1 MSLSD
6 ENAFLKMVIE
16 TQASRIKE
24 QENTIKELREMVDE
38 LRSLKANLEETLEEF
53 RRQFF
58 GVKSEKTTS
67 KSKDESQA
75 VKKTVT
81 VKEHTRKRKPKATRD
96 ELYAD
101 LPVREIIC
109 PVEESE
115 RFCDWCNAE
124 MIPVTSKFVREEIR
138 ITPAKVERIHYM
150 QEVLMCPEC
159 HKDHDGSFKSGI
171 VPKSLFPHSPASASS
186 VAYVIFDKGFMGL
199 PYYRM
204 ESAFK
209 QLGAKINR
217 ETLANWCILA
227 TKKYL
232 LPVFVR
238 LHEEMLKRDIIHA
251 DETTCQVL
259 REDGKEAQSTS
270 YMWIYSSGS
279 DGLPGIVL
287 YEYQPGRSGVYPQK
301 FLDGFH
307 GKLQCD
313 GYQGYNKVEDVQL
326 ICCSA
331 HARRKFYEALPAGK
345 KKTIKLLDVNS
356 SEAIKEPE
364 IPQTDLEKYIP
375 AEIGIAYFNKL
386 FYLEREFKELSPEE
400 RQKKRIEQEVSVW
413 ENFFGWLGTL
423 NPTKGSK
430 LEKAVNYAQ
439 NHKDTLQGY
448 LQDGRCE
455 LSNNMAERNAKSYAI
470 GRKNSLFHTSV
481 NGAVA
486 SSVIYSLVETAKANN
501 LNVFQYI
508 YILLLYMPGC
518 KNRSE
523 GIEQLMP
530 WSDFI
535 KEHCSGLIDV
545 ENITPEKHD
554 PLPI

>member
-6 ENAFLKMVIE
+6 ENALLKMIIE

-24 QENTIKELREMVDE
+24 QENTIKELRKMVDE

-124 MIPVTSKFVREEIR
+124 MIPVASKFVREEIR

-186 VAYVIFDKGFMGL
+186 VAYVIFDKCFMGL

-232 LPVFVR
+232 LPIFVR
-238 LHEEMLKRDIIHA
+238 LHEELLKRDIIHA

-375 AEIGIAYFNKL
+375 AEIGVAYFNKL

-448 LQDGRCE
+448 LKDGRCE
-455 LSNNMAERNAKSYAI
+455 LSNNRAERNAKSYAI
-470 GRKNSLFHTSV
+470 GRKNSLFHASV

-530 WSDFI
+530 WSEFV

-545 ENITPEKHD
+545 ETVTVENHPE
-554 PLPI
+554 LPI

>member
-232 LPVFVR
+232 LPIFVR
-238 LHEEMLKRDIIHA
+238 LHEELLKRDIIHA

-287 YEYQPGRSGVYPQK
+287 YEYQPGRDGVYPQK

-331 HARRKFYEALPAGK
+331 HARRKFYEALPVGK

-356 SEAIKEPE
+356 SEAIREPE

-375 AEIGIAYFNKL
+375 AEIGVAYFNKL

-400 RQKKRIEQEVSVW
+400 RQKKRIEQEVPVW
-413 ENFFGWLGTL
+413 ENFFDWLETL

-455 LSNNMAERNAKSYAI
+455 LSNNRAERNAKSYAI
-470 GRKNSLFHTSV
+470 GRKNSLFHASV

-545 ENITPEKHD
+545 ETITVENHPE
-554 PLPI
+554 LLM

>member
-124 MIPVTSKFVREEIR
+124 MIPVASKFVREEIR

-232 LPVFVR
+232 LPIFV
-238 LHEEMLKRDIIHA
+238 
-251 DETTCQVL
+251 
-259 REDGKEAQSTS
+259 
-270 YMWIYSSGS
+270 
-279 DGLPGIVL
+279 
-287 YEYQPGRSGVYPQK
+287 
-301 FLDGFH
+301 
-307 GKLQCD
+307 
-313 GYQGYNKVEDVQL
+313 
-326 ICCSA
+326 
-331 HARRKFYEALPAGK
+331 
-345 KKTIKLLDVNS
+345 
-356 SEAIKEPE
+356 
-364 IPQTDLEKYIP
+364 
-375 AEIGIAYFNKL
+375 
-386 FYLEREFKELSPEE
+386 
-400 RQKKRIEQEVSVW
+400 
-413 ENFFGWLGTL
+413 
-423 NPTKGSK
+423 
-430 LEKAVNYAQ
+430 
-439 NHKDTLQGY
+439 
-448 LQDGRCE
+448 
-455 LSNNMAERNAKSYAI
+455 
-470 GRKNSLFHTSV
+470 
-481 NGAVA
+481 
-486 SSVIYSLVETAKANN
+486 
-501 LNVFQYI
+501 
-508 YILLLYMPGC
+508 
-518 KNRSE
+518 
-523 GIEQLMP
+523 
-530 WSDFI
+530 
-535 KEHCSGLIDV
+535 
-545 ENITPEKHD
+545 
-554 PLPI
+554 